1 MENKENV
8 CVHEKGAEQVAKAT
22 EGTGKE
28 LGCPV
33 KEDSTTP
40 KKFKDADALARAYG
54 ALEAEFTRR
63 SQRIKE
69 LEKEVETLKAGAA
82 EADSGAEKLRKNAE
96 ARRMAAKEFDRFVLG
111 LEKNGDALS
120 PGTKDGA
127 IAEKTAATAVGRE
140 VQTGKTGQSDE
151 VESLDHSDSLRAE
164 QTSVSETKGA
174 KTAESV
180 LNREKVATA
189 RGDEGYSVKET
200 LQERVKGLSVVG
212 EKEELSSEELYARV
226 SRDEGVR
233 LKIIGEYLTSLGKN
247 APPLT
252 AGGVGA
258 MLAPP
263 LRAKSIADAGNLALQ
278 YLKKPF
284 DL

>member
-8 CVHEKGAEQVAKAT
+8 CVEEKGAEQVAEAT
-22 EGTGKE
+22 EGTAEKTR
-28 LGCPV
+28 CPA

-69 LEKEVETLKAGAA
+69 LEKELETLRSGTVGSV
-82 EADSGAEKLRKNAE
+82 DSGVEKLRKNAE
-96 ARRMAAKEFDRFVLG
+96 ARRMAAKEFDRFVQG
-111 LEKNGDALS
+111 LEKNGEVDFSQAND
-120 PGTKDGA
+120 GGKAEDTAETKAFDKVEKVEK
-127 IAEKTAATAVGRE
+127 AEE
-140 VQTGKTGQSDE
+140 P
-151 VESLDHSDSLRAE
+151 SLAFTE
-164 QTSVSETKGA
+164 QTSVSENKGA
-174 KTAESV
+174 NTAEGV
-180 LNREKVATA
+180 LEQGSVATA
-189 RGDEGYSVKET
+189 RGDEGNTVKEA
-200 LQERVKGLSVVG
+200 LQESVKGLSVVG
-212 EKEELSSEELYARV
+212 EKAELSSEELYARV
-226 SRDEGVR
+226 SRDEEVR

-247 APPLT
+247 AAPLT

-263 LRAKSIADAGNLALQ
+263 LRAKSIADAGRLALQ